1 MRNSPRS
8 RAAEAASPPSARILI
23 VDNREQ
29 TRRDLRLALESDGY
43 SVIVAEG
50 VGDVL
55 HRNAIRLAR
64 KTRPHVVIVD
74 LRLDDDHDTSDVSGL
89 ALLRQL
95 RKQSTSVGLIVYSAY
110 LNPNI
115 DRAIK
120 DCGAEWL
127 DKAVAPE
134 DFREMV
140 EKLAAQA
147 CAARRPLRV
156 FWPRRWNKERVARR
170 LFQKRPLAS
179 LLDDLIA
186 QLFKPQHRVW
196 VRPIEG
202 VQTSSPAPVS
212 RGRSLVIKV
221 QIHQGWMQKVVKIA
235 LSRRIARE
243 AQAYQRWVRNRLP
256 GHFHTQLET
265 TTLFWDAGAS
275 MYSFLGDGEL
285 NNLQTFRSF
294 YTTEQD
300 VERLLQPIRFW
311 RDLWMQAFPPRPSTA
326 VRTLREQ
333 YDRLLRLSKKL
344 TALRQHPT
352 ALSPNSELIHL
363 LRRLDARGDSPQGS
377 GSQRVVHGDFHA
389 DNLFTDGQHLWLV
402 DFERTG
408 RGPVYADF
416 CELEVDVLTRL
427 LPPSVSQR
435 DFQRLTHSL
444 INFDATDEP
453 PELDPEA
460 CKALRFVRA
469 LRNLAFETT
478 GGQRYLL
485 DYLWGLFYDALF
497 VAGMRP
503 DHSSLHD
510 QALQRTRACL
520 YASLLYEHLEA
531 L

>member
-8 RAAEAASPPSARILI
+8 QATEAVSPPQARILI

-29 TRRDLRLALESDGY
+29 TRRDLRRELEGGGY
-43 SVIVAEG
+43 SVSVAEG
-50 VGDVL
+50 AGDVL
-55 HRNAIRLAR
+55 HRDAIRLAR
-64 KTRPHVVIVD
+64 KMRPHVVIVD
-74 LRLDDDHDTSDVSGL
+74 LRLDDDRDTSDVSGL

-95 RKQSTSVGLIVYSAY
+95 RRQSTSVGLIVYSAY

-127 DKAVAPE
+127 DKDAAPE

-140 EKLAAQA
+140 ERLAAQA

-156 FWPRRWNKERVARR
+156 FWPRRWNKERAARR

-256 GHFHTQLET
+256 GQFHTQLET

-275 MYSFLGDGEL
+275 VYSFLGDGEL
-285 NNLQTFRSF
+285 NDLQTFRSF
-294 YTTEQD
+294 YATEQD
-300 VERLLQPIRFW
+300 VERLLLPIRFW
-311 RDLWMQAFPPRPSTA
+311 RDLWMQAFPAKLSPVS
-326 VRTLREQ
+326 RTIREQ
-333 YDRLLRLSKKL
+333 YDRLFHLSRKL
-344 TALRQHPT
+344 NALRQHPT
-352 ALSPNSELIHL
+352 SFASNPELIHL
-363 LRRLDARGDSPQGS
+363 LQRLDAKGDSPQGC
-377 GSQRVVHGDFHA
+377 GLQRVVHGDFHA

-427 LPPSVSQR
+427 LPPSVSQQ
-435 DFQRLTHSL
+435 DFQCLTQSL

-453 PELDPEA
+453 SELDPEA
-460 CKALRFVRA
+460 RKALRFVRA
-469 LRNLAFETT
+469 LRNLAFEST

-485 DYLWGLFYDALF
+485 DYQWGLFYDALF

-503 DHSSLHD
+503 DHSNLHE
-510 QALQRTRACL
+510 QMLQRTRACL
-520 YASLLYEHLEA
+520 YASMLYEHLEA
-531 L
+531 P